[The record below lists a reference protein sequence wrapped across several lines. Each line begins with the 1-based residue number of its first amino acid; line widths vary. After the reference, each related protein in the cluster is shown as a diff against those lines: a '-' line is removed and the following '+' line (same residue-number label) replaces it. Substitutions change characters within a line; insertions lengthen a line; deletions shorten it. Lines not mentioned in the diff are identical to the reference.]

1 MSITDKRTA
10 ALKEY
15 QEKVK
20 SGEIERTVPKNP
32 LEKWEEDKKSLR
44 KSVSAQC
51 FNCMGGVDG
60 DNVIGEIRKCSS
72 KVCTL
77 WHVRPYK

>member
-1 MSITDKRTA
+1 MSNTDKRTA

-20 SGEIERTVPKNP
+20 SGEIERTTPKNP
-32 LEKWEEDKKSLR
+32 LEKWEEDKTSLR
-44 KSVSAQC
+44 KSCNAFCYQ
-51 FNCMGGVDG
+51 CMGGDMG

-72 KVCTL
+72 KDCAL

>member
-1 MSITDKRTA
+1 MNEK
-10 ALKEY
+10 ALIALQEY
-15 QEKVK
+15 KEKVAK
-20 SGEIERTVPKNP
+20 GEIERTPPKS
-32 LEKWEEDKKSLR
+32 LTQKWEEDKTSLR

-51 FNCMGGVDG
+51 FMCMGGLDG

>member
-1 MSITDKRTA
+1 MNEKALTA
-10 ALKEY
+10 LQEY
-15 QEKVK
+15 NEKVAK
-20 SGEIERTVPKNP
+20 GEIERTPPKNP
-32 LEKWEEDKKSLR
+32 LQKWEENKTSLR

-51 FNCMGGVDG
+51 FMCMGGDDG
-60 DNVIGEIRKCSS
+60 DNVIGEIRNCSS

>member
-1 MSITDKRTA
+1 MNNDKRTA

-20 SGEIERTVPKNP
+20 NGEIERTTPKNP
-32 LEKWEEDKKSLR
+32 LEKWEEDKTSLR
-44 KSVSAQC
+44 KSCNAFCYQ
-51 FNCMGGVDG
+51 CMGGDMG

-72 KVCTL
+72 KGCAL

>member
-1 MSITDKRTA
+1 MNEK
-10 ALKEY
+10 ALIALQEY
-15 QEKVK
+15 KEKVAN
-20 SGEIERTVPKNP
+20 GEIERTPPKNP
-32 LEKWEEDKKSLR
+32 KQKWEEDKTSLR

-51 FNCMGGVDG
+51 FMCMGGLDG

>member
-1 MSITDKRTA
+1 MNEK
-10 ALKEY
+10 ALIALQEY
-15 QEKVK
+15 NEKVAK
-20 SGEIERTVPKNP
+20 GEIERTPPKS
-32 LEKWEEDKKSLR
+32 LIQKWEEDKTSLR
-44 KSVSAQC
+44 KSINSQC
-51 FNCMGGVDG
+51 WNCMGGVDG